1 MRLLSDD
8 ELAGL
13 APAEFDTFPGPI
25 PTQIVSSEEFLPVCQ
40 TAAQREVEARL
51 ASMADDLA
59 RHQGMSRRQFFRTA
73 AGMAAAFIAMNEVY
87 GPLFGVSNA
96 EAAVPELAEE
106 RARVLSGQFIFDGHT
121 HFLRDDTRIET
132 FVRMREAVGK
142 AGWNPALAGRPQS
155 IEDLKFENYIR
166 EVFLDSDT
174 KISLISSAPSELPED
189 WFLTNPMAAAA
200 RARVNAEAGSRRM
213 FSHAI
218 FTPGQPGWLEEID
231 RAIAEDK
238 PDSFKGYT
246 IGDNTHKDLSRHPW
260 RLDDEKLV
268 YPAYEKFSAAG
279 LRNVCIHKGLFPP
292 SVEKQFPHLRPY
304 VDVSDVAQAAKD
316 WPHLNFIIYHSGY
329 RFPGGGTP
337 EEAMAAFE
345 ASGRVDWVTDLAEIP
360 ARHGVNNVY
369 GDLGQVFAVTTVS
382 QPRLAAVIVGQLVS
396 GLGADHV
403 VWGSDAVWTGAPQW
417 QIEGLRRLEIPEDMQ
432 ARHGLRALGP
442 ANGPIKNA
450 IFGENTAR
458 LYDFEITQYAWRSDR
473 LAQAKAAY
481 VAAGP
486 SRSNLR
492 YGYVNKDHS

>member
-142 AGWNPALAGRPQS
+142 AGWNPALAGRPQT
-155 IEDLKFENYIR
+155 IEDLKFDNYIR

-174 KISLISSAPSELPED
+174 KIALISSAPSELRED

-213 FSHAI
+213 LSHAI

-268 YPAYEKFSAAG
+268 YPAYEKFSE
-279 LRNVCIHKGLFPP
+279 R
-292 SVEKQFPHLRPY
+292 RPEQRLHPQGT
-304 VDVSDVAQAAKD
+304 VPAVRGKAVPAFARLTSTCSDVAQAAKD
-316 WPHLNFIIYHSGY
+316 WPHAEFHHLSF
-329 RFPGGGTP
+329 RLPFPGRRHAGG
-337 EEAMAAFE
+337 
-345 ASGRVDWVTDLAEIP
+345 
-360 ARHGVNNVY
+360 
-369 GDLGQVFAVTTVS
+369 GDGCIRSKRA
-382 QPRLAAVIVGQLVS
+382 G
-396 GLGADHV
+396 GLGDRSR
-403 VWGSDAVWTGAPQW
+403 GNP
-417 QIEGLRRLEIPEDMQ
+417 
-432 ARHGLRALGP
+432 
-442 ANGPIKNA
+442 
-450 IFGENTAR
+450 GE
-458 LYDFEITQYAWRSDR
+458 AWRQQR
-473 LAQAKAAY
+473 L
-481 VAAGP
+481 
-486 SRSNLR
+486 R
-492 YGYVNKDHS
+492 